1 MGLMTA
7 GAPITACDEITIGP
21 DEVVVDPGEVIIGAD
36 LVIIDPADCVRV
48 VVEES
53 VINPNC

>member
-7 GAPITACDEITIGP
+7 APHTESDEITVGP
-21 DEVVVDPGEVIIGAD
+21 DEVIVDPGAVIVADD
-36 LVIIDPADCVRV
+36 LVMIDPAESVRV